1 MAWRGCRAT
10 LENVM
15 EFKDNT
21 YISRLILR
29 DDKIKYIKKKK
40 KVFV

>member
-21 YISRLILR
+21 YISCLILR
-29 DDKIKYIKKKK
+29 DDKIKYINPNE